1 MLVALRDIEIFDSIN
16 KAGFTCV
23 EISIIK
29 DYCSLTELR
38 SITQFAYIIIYNMY
52 NNSDMILRE
61 GGFETN
67 TPIEFDNFCLN
78 VKASSFIDDI
88 LILIETVDCRKGY
101 VEFDVMYKSL
111 LRFYDNIV
119 NKLFLRTSD
128 EICGFSLSSVEEALI
143 CRIT

>member
-1 MLVALRDIEIFDSIN
+1 MIVALQDRDIFDSIN
-16 KAGFTCV
+16 QAGFTCI

-38 SITQFAYIIIYNMY
+38 SITQFAYIVIFNMY

-67 TPIEFDNFCLN
+67 TPIAFDNFCLN
-78 VKASSFIDDI
+78 VKASSFIDEM
-88 LILIETVDCRKGY
+88 LVLIETIDKRKGY
-101 VEFDVMYKSL
+101 VDFETMYKSL

-128 EICGFSLSSVEEALI
+128 EINGFSLSSVEEALI
-143 CRIT
+143 CRIM